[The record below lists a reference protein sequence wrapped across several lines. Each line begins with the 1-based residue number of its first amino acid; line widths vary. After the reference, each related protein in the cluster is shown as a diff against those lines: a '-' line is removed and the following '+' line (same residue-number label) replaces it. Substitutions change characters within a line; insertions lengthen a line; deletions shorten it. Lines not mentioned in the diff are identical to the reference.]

1 MLVAVDD
8 AEITKRWLCM
18 RIGILARVIQKLPA
32 FVTPADVTL
41 PTASVADSE
50 EWGKDGFDMLKN
62 IFSPAAQ

>member
-32 FVTPADVTL
+32 FVTRCHFTH
-41 PTASVADSE
+41 
-50 EWGKDGFDMLKN
+50 GFGSGFRGMGERRL
-62 IFSPAAQ
+62 